1 MNTRTRPRHSCEN
14 SIDILPGGPQLATAP
29 LTFAVIPPPVFNA
42 QENIAQSC
50 KILYGVNHDV
60 CETVKMK
67 NITVSVDEETYWL
80 SRLKAAESGT
90 SVSALV
96 RSYLVDLVHGRTPDT
111 RFDCLHK
118 LQDETLEAIRAR
130 GGGLRSADNLPRGAL
145 HESDA
150 LR

>member
-1 MNTRTRPRHSCEN
+1 MRAVGRGAPDVRRNPPAFNSPEN
-14 SIDILPGGPQLATAP
+14 
-29 LTFAVIPPPVFNA
+29 V
-42 QENIAQSC
+42 AQSR
-50 KILYGVNHDV
+50 KVLYSVNHDA

-67 NITVSVDEETYWL
+67 DITVSVDEETYRR
-80 SRLKAAESGT
+80 SCVKAAESGT

-130 GGGLRSADNLPRGAL
+130 GGGLRSSDNLPRGAL